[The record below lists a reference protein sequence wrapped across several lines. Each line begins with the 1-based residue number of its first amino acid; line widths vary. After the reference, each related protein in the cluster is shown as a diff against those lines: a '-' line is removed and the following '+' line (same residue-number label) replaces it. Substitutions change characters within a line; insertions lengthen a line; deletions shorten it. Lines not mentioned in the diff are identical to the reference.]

1 MLDNGKKLTYH
12 WHIKLGAGQAG
23 YPDKEVKGYFNS
35 IIFLVLIKL
44 LAWILQKYMPLAKLL
59 ALNFTL

>member
-23 YPDKEVKGYFNS
+23 EQQFLQTSSIPFNPSTAIKFYP
-35 IIFLVLIKL
+35 I
-44 LAWILQKYMPLAKLL
+44 
-59 ALNFTL
+59 TLWM